1 MLFCFFFLTF
11 ATRRVRL
18 TRPNP
23 TQISHAKGDEERKH
37 KATNS
42 NRLTPATAKLQCNDG
57 MFDDGDGELQ
67 PLVQRQQQDDAPA
80 TRHPAPAHHACE
92 HDAPRTRRTDGDGDD
107 GYGGNCESM
116 RHGFGFFCFFFLFY
130 FFFYLTPIFY
140 IWFYFFFCLTPI
152 FYFWFCFFFS
162 VQPSSKWLNHHL
174 MLQLQLQQGKI
185 GQTLVGD
192 IVIHLWKGIQT
203 QLFVITAEKSQREE

>member
-18 TRPNP
+18 TWPNP

-80 TRHPAPAHHACE
+80 TRHPAPAHQRTTHASTTHLA
-92 HDAPRTRRTDGDGDD
+92 HDERMAMATTATAATAKVCD
-107 GYGGNCESM
+107 M
-116 RHGFGFFCFFFLFY
+116 VLVFFVFFFCSIFFLFDTW
-130 FFFYLTPIFY
+130 FLRFYLWLTILY
-140 IWFYFFFCLTPI
+140 LTFFLRSSLWLTI
-152 FYFWFCFFFS
+152 Y
-162 VQPSSKWLNHHL
+162 
-174 MLQLQLQQGKI
+174 
-185 GQTLVGD
+185 D
-192 IVIHLWKGIQT
+192 Y
-203 QLFVITAEKSQREE
+203 